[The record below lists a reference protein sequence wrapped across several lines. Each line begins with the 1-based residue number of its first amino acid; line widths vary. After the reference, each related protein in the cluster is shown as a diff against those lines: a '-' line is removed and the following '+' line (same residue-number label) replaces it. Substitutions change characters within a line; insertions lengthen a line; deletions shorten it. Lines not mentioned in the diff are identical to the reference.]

1 MFLFQKNVIEN
12 NYKKKK
18 KKNNFCCFFLEK
30 VFDKLVSKTI
40 SKNIKYTQFNLDK
53 ELSENSFLFGRK
65 SIFV

>member
-18 KKNNFCCFFLEK
+18 K
-30 VFDKLVSKTI
+30 KTI